1 MGRPA
6 EPEKRLE
13 LARRAVA
20 VLQREGL
27 DVPMS
32 RLATVLEVKRP
43 TLLYHFP
50 TKGHIV
56 EVALEDLLREQ
67 MMFVLPRIVDVE
79 HPIDRLFAQL
89 CAMHAFQQ
97 GQEARMLFLSQA
109 IAANGGERMTELIQI
124 GNTVFAPYREAARA
138 MLAEGVK
145 QGTVRPCDPD
155 AVMASVRALT
165 DGLLIQRVMTG
176 IDLAPI
182 HKFIWAH
189 ILAPLKAAETQSETS

>member
-1 MGRPA
+1 MGRPP
-6 EPEKRLE
+6 EPEKRRE

-27 DVPMS
+27 DVSMS
-32 RLATVLEVKRP
+32 RLASALEVKRP

-56 EVALEDLLREQ
+56 EAALEDLLREQ
-67 MMFVLPRIVDVE
+67 LQFVVPRILDIV
-79 HPIDRLFAQL
+79 HPIDRLYAQL

-109 IAANGGERMTELIQI
+109 VAASGAARMSELIEI
-124 GNTVFAPYREAARA
+124 GNQVFAPYRNAALKL
-138 MLAEGVK
+138 LAEGIAE
-145 QGTVRPCDPD
+145 GTVAPCDPT
-155 AVMASVRALT
+155 AVIATVRALT

-176 IDLAPI
+176 LDLEPVHA
-182 HKFIWAH
+182 FIWTH
-189 ILAPLKAAETQSETS
+189 VLRPLKRGA